1 MSTRTESKSK
11 WNKLKSFPY
20 KYSSQPFVINNDEFM
35 VAAYNTTYSNGDGI
49 YKFNIYKNE
58 WVKIFNYDTDF
69 RCSMR
74 STAYDNKN
82 KLLYVCDT
90 SVHPSRIV
98 IFDLKTKNKMTLKEH
113 QYKTAFGLIFAENK
127 LHQICNLVKRGGTVQ
142 NGDHYVYDKTNQFQK
157 ITTFKSFAYL
167 YHYGLIYLKKK

>member
-58 WVKIFNYDTDF
+58 WVKIFYCDTN
-69 RCSMR
+69 CSCYTR
-74 STAYDNKN
+74 STTLTIKINCYILMHQKCLHSIQQN
-82 KLLYVCDT
+82 
-90 SVHPSRIV
+90 
-98 IFDLKTKNKMTLKEH
+98 LK
-113 QYKTAFGLIFAENK
+113 
-127 LHQICNLVKRGGTVQ
+127 
-142 NGDHYVYDKTNQFQK
+142 
-157 ITTFKSFAYL
+157 
-167 YHYGLIYLKKK
+167 